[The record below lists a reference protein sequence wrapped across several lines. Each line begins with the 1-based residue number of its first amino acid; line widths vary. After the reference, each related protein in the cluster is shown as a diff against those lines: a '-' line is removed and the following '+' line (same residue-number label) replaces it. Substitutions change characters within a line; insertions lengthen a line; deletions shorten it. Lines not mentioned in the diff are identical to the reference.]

1 MFALKFNVESCKE
14 CPFAELYPNCGTG
27 GQYGFSLCKAIWSY
41 LKWDG
46 KDWVPCAEEEQ
57 EALGVWDPDYGWFTM
72 GPGLDDYLVPTG
84 GIAPGEIDP

>member
-1 MFALKFNVESCKE
+1 M
-14 CPFAELYPNCGTG
+14 
-27 GQYGFSLCKAIWSY
+27 
-41 LKWDG
+41 KWDG